1 MISVFEI
8 SKSFLLLDDTN
19 DGEGLTNLKLQKLVY
34 YAQGFYL
41 AMFDKP
47 LFTETLEAWIHG
59 PVVPTLY
66 HAYKQYGQ
74 DCVPIP
80 DDFSLDRLTHED
92 FELLNE
98 VYCVFGQYTAWKLR
112 DMTHEELPWKNH
124 ESDSSMIP
132 LSELKSYF
140 KTRLH

>member
-8 SKSFLLLDDTN
+8 SQSFLLLDDNN

-47 LFTETLEAWIHG
+47 LFAEPIEAWTHG
-59 PVVPTLY
+59 PVVPKLY

-74 DCVPIP
+74 DCVPIS
-80 DDFSLDRLTHED
+80 DDFSLEQLNHEI

-124 ESDSSMIP
+124 EYEGSMIP
-132 LSELKSYF
+132 HSELKSYF